1 MRLRD
6 GADRGVKTCF
16 TPAGYILRATTAKT
30 EVATPVIDCICPG
43 YQNEL
48 RAPLVGQL
56 LIYGTRN
63 RKSKEFSMASTI
75 KSVAHLSRDLGMTEE
90 TLIREGIMEYIRSRI
105 KAGMRDRLEIMSRYQ
120 VPSLDEFEKR
130 VQDGSIPEHP
140 GWEDLITLEN
150 IETRVDKLKMEL
162 SHVGDI
168 SIT

>member
-1 MRLRD
+1 M
-6 GADRGVKTCF
+6 
-16 TPAGYILRATTAKT
+16 
-30 EVATPVIDCICPG
+30 
-43 YQNEL
+43 
-48 RAPLVGQL
+48 GQL

-63 RKSKEFSMASTI
+63 MKHKEFFMASTI

-90 TLIREGIMEYIRSRI
+90 MLIREGIMEYIKSRI
-105 KAGMRDRLEIMSRYQ
+105 KACMRDRLEIMSRYQ
-120 VPSLDEFEKR
+120 VLSLDEFEKK

-150 IETRVDKLKMEL
+150 IENSIDKLKMEL